1 MKIVTENTLEY
12 IPFPKRKE
20 NLRNKKKNR
29 KKNHQKSFPKKCE
42 LIPYKASSVN

>member
-20 NLRNKKKNR
+20 NLRNKKK
-29 KKNHQKSFPKKCE
+29 KKKEKSSEKLPKE
-42 LIPYKASSVN
+42 M